1 MEKLVLIV
9 DDEKA
14 ARFGM
19 RMVLEKGGYSVIEA
33 SDNVSA
39 FEMIKEKGPSL
50 IFLDINM
57 PQVNGIQVLERIN
70 RLDNPP
76 MAVIVT
82 AYGSERIAVDAM
94 KKGAYD
100 YIAKPFE
107 IDELRLIAK
116 KAFEKLALEEE
127 NARLRSEIDRLE
139 SMGEIIGKSQA
150 MTDVFNRIEKVG
162 HSDVTVLI
170 QGESGSGKELVAKEI
185 HKRSPRRNESMIIM
199 NCAAL
204 PETLIESE
212 LFGNEKGA
220 FTGAT
225 ERRLGKFELA
235 DKGTIFLDEIGDMSP
250 NTQSKVLRVL
260 QEKSFER
267 LGGTETLHVDV
278 RVISAT
284 HKDLLKEIKEN
295 RFREDLYYRLKV
307 VEIMLP
313 PLRDKREDILLLADN
328 FIKFFSMKH
337 KKNVNK
343 FSSEVAK
350 IFTKYDWPGNVR
362 ELQNSIESAI
372 VMANTEILEI
382 DDFPNEIK
390 ASSPHN
396 NPVCNVD
403 YNLSF
408 RDAKKIVVEAFE
420 RDFVSKKLKEHNG
433 NISKAAEALDMH
445 RQSLQ
450 QKMKEL
456 HMK

>member
-1 MEKLVLIV
+1 MKKLVLIV

-19 RMVLEKGGYSVIEA
+19 KMALEKDGYIVKEA
-33 SDNVSA
+33 GDSISA
-39 FEMIKEKGPSL
+39 FEMIKAENPAI

-57 PQVNGIQVLERIN
+57 PRVNGINVLEKISRMSK
-70 RLDNPP
+70 PP
-76 MAVIVT
+76 MIVMVT

-107 IDELRLIAK
+107 IDELRLIANN
-116 KAFEKLALEEE
+116 AFEKLILEEE

-139 SMGEIIGKSQA
+139 SMGEIVGKSQI
-150 MTDVFNRIEKVG
+150 MKDVFNKIEKVG
-162 HSDVTVLI
+162 QTDVTVLI

-185 HKRSPRRNESMIIM
+185 HKRSARRHMPMIIM

-212 LFGNEKGA
+212 LFGHERGA

-235 DKGTIFLDEIGDMSP
+235 NKGTIFLDEIGDMSP

-260 QEKSFER
+260 QEQSFER

-284 HKDLLKEIKEN
+284 HKELIKEIKEN

-307 VEIMLP
+307 VEIILP
-313 PLRDKREDILLLADN
+313 PLRDRKEDILML
-328 FIKFFSMKH
+328 
-337 KKNVNK
+337 VNK
-343 FSSEVAK
+343 FVQFFSIKHNKNMMPISNEAAK
-350 IFTKYDWPGNVR
+350 ILTKYNWPGNVR
-362 ELQNSIESAI
+362 ELQNAIEGAI
-372 VMANTEILEI
+372 VMTNTETLGLNDFSEEI
-382 DDFPNEIK
+382 RN
-390 ASSPHN
+390 SN
-396 NPVCNVD
+396 TYCNPFSNID
-403 YNLSF
+403 YNMSF
-408 RDAKKIVVEAFE
+408 RDAKRLIVEAFE
-420 RDFVSKKLKEHNG
+420 RDFVSKKLKENNG
-433 NISKAAEALDMH
+433 NISKAAETLGMH

-450 QKMKEL
+450 QKMKDL
-456 HMK
+456 NMK